1 MKLENMNPFQ
11 NLFVFNASNDI
22 NCNFLKTLE
31 TLISFDDSNIDS
43 LINATIERKIYTK
56 ISNLDT
62 SSDTYKNMKLEG
74 SINLIEKEN
83 QSEANIEI
91 TQKSHIGDFL
101 IFKLIENLRRLYS
114 ANRHGGKNFSKNNQG
129 NNIEEL
135 KEQQNLIYDAFYLI
149 KPHIRFDNSIN
160 FFKGSFLGED
170 KACNKA
176 DLFFFLSF
184 HENITKENHPRH
196 IQLFKDFFSSYSLNS
211 KLLADNLINLSYPNH
226 LQKEMKVNISLLD
239 DDFYKELLQKFSKK
253 DFMKIG
259 SLALDLFVNLST
271 KNIATE
277 KEVKIFYFARLLNN
291 KTYFSEKTFSQSEIE
306 ALKNYLSECEECTNL
321 IIRNLNTSDNRN
333 NHFVNFCLEVI
344 PSLKD
349 ENFLMSVL
357 KDNFSE
363 TLTKKIISKYDLNDD
378 FILKFCSNIL
388 KVNGSHQVLKNL
400 VLKAEE
406 QLSSNALLNIISLD
420 VNLIEYLNS
429 IILKRKLGSQLSVNV
444 KIKQSTKNMKI

>member
-1 MKLENMNPFQ
+1 MNPFQ
-11 NLFVFNASNDI
+11 NLFVFNTSNDI

-31 TLISFDDSNIDS
+31 TLISFDDSNIDT
-43 LINATIERKIYTK
+43 LINATIERRVYTK
-56 ISNLDT
+56 GTNFDMLSNSL
-62 SSDTYKNMKLEG
+62 KQMQLEG
-74 SINLIEKEN
+74 SVNFIEKHN
-83 QSEANIEI
+83 QSEINLEI
-91 TQKSHIGDFL
+91 IQKSHIGDFL

-114 ANRHGGKNFSKNNQG
+114 ANRQGGRAFQRNNQG
-129 NNIEEL
+129 NNIKEL
-135 KEQQNLIYDAFYLI
+135 KEQQNLIYDAFDLI

-196 IQLFKDFFSSYSLNS
+196 IQFFKDFFSSYSLNS

-239 DDFYKELLQKFSKK
+239 DDFYKELLNKFSKK

-259 SLALDLFVNLST
+259 SLALDLFVSLAS

-277 KEVKIFYFARLLNN
+277 KETKIFYFARLLNN
-291 KTYFSEKTFSQSEIE
+291 KTYFSEKTFSQNEIE
-306 ALKNYLSECEECTNL
+306 SLKNYLSDCDECTNL

-349 ENFLMSVL
+349 ENFLINVL

-420 VNLIEYLNS
+420 VNLIEHLNS